1 MDRAERRDRMQ
12 RMRRQVM
19 ENNIYRWAA
28 NVLGAL
34 REIRL
39 EDNTSG
45 ESAASNSIAIVP
57 SEPAQRRLA

>member
-1 MDRAERRDRMQ
+1 
-12 RMRRQVM
+12 MRRQVM

-39 EDNTSG
+39 EDNAGPETP
-45 ESAASNSIAIVP
+45 APNQIAIVP
-57 SEPAQRRLA
+57 AEPAQRRLA

>member
-1 MDRAERRDRMQ
+1 MQ

-39 EDNTSG
+39 EDTTSG
-45 ESAASNSIAIVP
+45 ESATSNSIAIVP

>member
-1 MDRAERRDRMQ
+1 MDRDERRDRMQ

-34 REIRL
+34 AR
-39 EDNTSG
+39 
-45 ESAASNSIAIVP
+45 NSFGR
-57 SEPAQRRLA
+57 QRRTGDSGFEPDGCGSLGARAT